1 MRPTAPSLW
10 PLLVVAG
17 AAGVGVFE
25 WLRPPAA
32 AEGGAAPGDGMPA
45 ALARPAA
52 EGGAAPG
59 DGMPAALARP
69 ALACPADQ
77 LPDDGVCIPVP
88 PPEDTAA
95 EAPTAIE
102 LLPGRSADYTRY
114 VTPIAAYPA
123 SPAPQGTGLYVSAPR
138 GVPVTAISLEAQVGP
153 TRRWVTPTSPPRLLT
168 LHRVERGGAT
178 RTYVL
183 AYAGLTFDASPG
195 STEVD
200 VGTPLGRVAP
210 ASGITGLGL
219 TARQVRRGVDAES
232 VRPERL
238 LLDSSSLACD
248 PRNVLPLKP
257 GADVPPVAP

>member
-1 MRPTAPSLW
+1 MKPARLTAPSLW
-10 PLLVVAG
+10 PLLIVVG
-17 AAGVGVFE
+17 AAAVGVFE

-32 AEGGAAPGDGMPA
+32 ARGAAA
-45 ALARPAA
+45 AGERPPDAV
-52 EGGAAPG
+52 
-59 DGMPAALARP
+59 ARP
-69 ALACPADQ
+69 ALACPDDQ

-88 PPEDTAA
+88 PPA
-95 EAPTAIE
+95 EATAEGPTAME
-102 LLPGRSADYTRY
+102 LLPGRSASYTRY

-123 SPAPQGTGLYVSAPR
+123 GPPPQGLGLFVAAPR

-168 LHRVERGGAT
+168 LHRVDRAGAP

-183 AYAGLTFDASPG
+183 AYDGVTFDGAPG
-195 STEVD
+195 STEID

-257 GADVPPVAP
+257 GVDEPSPSR